1 MRDIFLWIINK
12 DMVYMNGYI
21 TNFKRVMEE
30 FTKENGKKDYNMVK
44 EFIYLQMEIKKK
56 VYGIMVKIFN
66 G

>member
-12 DMVYMNGYI
+12 DMVFMNGYI
-21 TNFKRVMEE
+21 ANFKRVMEE
-30 FTKENGKKDYNMVK
+30 FIKENGKKDYNMVK

-56 VYGIMVKIFN
+56 VFGIKVKTFN